1 MKRCLLYILC
11 CFGVVQLLAQPAD
24 NIRNSF
30 VKAETFYKS
39 GDIDEACRILE
50 ENLSSFQGTMH
61 TEACRLAALCCLA
74 LDRFPEAEKYV
85 SLLLKDEP
93 YYYISLQDP
102 ERFADMVRKH
112 RETKVTLVTAS
123 QQVETPEE
131 APVPVT
137 LITEEMIRAIY
148 GMVLLVPCNG
158 RIGFCPGRK
167 TICSLPQ
174 GRIHPSGQLFGI
186 SCHGW
191 RN

>member
-11 CFGVVQLLAQPAD
+11 CFGVVQLSAQPAD

-137 LITEEMIRAIY
+137 LITEEMMWGIR
-148 GMVLLVPCNG
+148 
-158 RIGFCPGRK
+158 
-167 TICSLPQ
+167 
-174 GRIHPSGQLFGI
+174 
-186 SCHGW
+186 
-191 RN
+191 

>member
-11 CFGVVQLLAQPAD
+11 CFGVVQLSAQPAD

-30 VKAETFYKS
+30 VKAETFYES

-137 LITEEMIRAIY
+137 LITEEMIQIGRAH
-148 GMVLLVPCNG
+148 V
-158 RIGFCPGRK
+158 
-167 TICSLPQ
+167 
-174 GRIHPSGQLFGI
+174 
-186 SCHGW
+186 
-191 RN
+191 